1 MYVHFSL
8 RGIHEIDLNLISII
22 LYIRLS
28 KFAIILLPCSLYG
41 RTVTTEPRPIAFLS
55 SVMAVCSGKI
65 GRNLQFFK
73 QMTVHVY
80 TQENGKQIMII
91 KITGWNSQ
99 KKVLLKYKK
108 VRVPSELTNIGQ
120 VFLTLTA
127 VIYSNCFL

>member
-41 RTVTTEPRPIAFLS
+41 RTVTTEPRPIAFIS

-65 GRNLQFFK
+65 GRNLICNFFK

-80 TQENGKQIMII
+80 TQENVKQIMIM
-91 KITGWNSQ
+91 KITG
-99 KKVLLKYKK
+99 
-108 VRVPSELTNIGQ
+108 
-120 VFLTLTA
+120 
-127 VIYSNCFL
+127 

>member
-41 RTVTTEPRPIAFLS
+41 RTVTTEPRPIAFIS
-55 SVMAVCSGKI
+55 SVMAYVLEKLVEIC
-65 GRNLQFFK
+65 NFFK

-80 TQENGKQIMII
+80 TQENVKQIMIM
-91 KITGWNSQ
+91 KITG
-99 KKVLLKYKK
+99 
-108 VRVPSELTNIGQ
+108 
-120 VFLTLTA
+120 
-127 VIYSNCFL
+127 